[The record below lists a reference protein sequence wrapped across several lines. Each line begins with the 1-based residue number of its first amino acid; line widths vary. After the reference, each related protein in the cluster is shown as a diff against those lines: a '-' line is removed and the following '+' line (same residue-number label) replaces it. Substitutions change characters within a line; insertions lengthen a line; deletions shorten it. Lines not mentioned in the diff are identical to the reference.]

1 MGDDT
6 LDGGRARDQ
15 LSFPGLR
22 QGVVVRLDLGWSTG
36 AGHDHLRSIETVF
49 GSIHQANP
57 DPMVMAYQYLQT
69 LPQIAQGEGNTVWM
83 IPSEVTSALKMV
95 SRAFEG
101 AAPSPGDGPP
111 PAAASAAPAS
121 TAPASTEPAAL
132 SGPAVT
138 PNGLAAP
145 AGGRQGSEPDGEA
158 EGQ

>member
-1 MGDDT
+1 
-6 LDGGRARDQ
+6 
-15 LSFPGLR
+15 
-22 QGVVVRLDLGWSTG
+22 
-36 AGHDHLRSIETVF
+36 
-49 GSIHQANP
+49 
-57 DPMVMAYQYLQT
+57 
-69 LPQIAQGEGNTVWM
+69 M

-111 PAAASAAPAS
+111 PAAASG
-121 TAPASTEPAAL
+121 APASTEPAAL